1 MIMSDSDK
9 QRPMNV
15 PGAILAWIWP
25 GLGHLSTGRRRRGG
39 LIMFGVLFLVTSGL
53 LIGGFDAVDHRNDS
67 LWFLAQVF
75 SGPIVIV
82 ADLVNQLLIKTQPQ
96 EQRFLLVGLSHVN
109 EIGILYIAMAGL
121 MNFVA
126 MLDALSPWRQGDL
139 ERRGETVES

>member
-1 MIMSDSDK
+1 
-9 QRPMNV
+9 
-15 PGAILAWIWP
+15 
-25 GLGHLSTGRRRRGG
+25 
-39 LIMFGVLFLVTSGL
+39 MFGVLFLVTSGL

-96 EQRFLLVGLSHVN
+96 EQRVLLVGLSHVN